1 MDEMKEIMMNK
12 KLWTGMAVAL
22 MALSAAVASADD
34 KVIQVDTDYGT
45 FPAIADGRINGF
57 DIGAP
62 AVVYYTY
69 ADGKEP
75 GTDGA
80 IPTGIVVLGI
90 NQESNNG
97 YPVLEATSDDIASF
111 LDGSITS
118 LSDNGYTLNYT
129 DSGWFWISTPADS
142 EGKVYTFSWEN
153 TAFQPE

>member
-1 MDEMKEIMMNK
+1 MKR
-12 KLWTGMAVAL
+12 KLWIGMTVAL
-22 MALSAAVASADD
+22 MVVSAAVVSADD
-34 KVIQVDTDYGT
+34 KVVQIDTDYGT

-62 AVVYYTY
+62 AVVYYNY
-69 ADGKEP
+69 AEGKAA

-80 IPTGIVVLGI
+80 IPNGIVLLAV

-129 DSGWFWISTPADS
+129 DSGWFWISTPADF
-142 EGKVYTFSWEN
+142 EGKTYTFAWEN
-153 TAFQPE
+153 TAFQPQ